1 MRLYFLDK
9 CFSVF
14 LYCLYLS
21 TVMLGSGEESF
32 ISVMRRSRFVFEVL
46 CGIIGLRVSTIS
58 RVK

>member
-1 MRLYFLDK
+1 
-9 CFSVF
+9 
-14 LYCLYLS
+14 
-21 TVMLGSGEESF
+21 MLGSGEESF